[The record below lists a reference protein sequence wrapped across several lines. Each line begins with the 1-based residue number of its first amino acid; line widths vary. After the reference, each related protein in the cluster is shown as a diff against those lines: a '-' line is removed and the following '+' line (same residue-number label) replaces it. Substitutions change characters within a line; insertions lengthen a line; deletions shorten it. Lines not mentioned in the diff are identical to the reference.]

1 MRVIPFQRVVDA
13 VSDLCIAANRHLPP
27 DVQRAFLH
35 RQRGE
40 SPLGK
45 QALRQLLDNAELSGQ
60 LGLPLCQD
68 CGLAV
73 FFVEHGEDVR
83 VEGLPV
89 REALNRGMVRGYREG
104 YLRKSTCDPF
114 SRLNPG
120 DNSPAV
126 VHFDMVPGDGL
137 RIAMMAQGA
146 SAEYSRA
153 AMLDPA
159 LGVEGVREFA
169 IRAVAEACRG
179 VCAPVVLGLGVGGSF
194 EWAACAAGRALLR
207 PLDQENPD
215 AFLSGLERSLEEAL
229 NRLGV
234 GPLGLGGST
243 TCLGVSA
250 LAAPCHPDTLP
261 VAVAIQ
267 CHSARRREVLL

>member
-1 MRVIPFQRVVDA
+1 MRVIPSQSVEDA
-13 VSDLCIAANRHLPP
+13 VAGLCVTANRHLPP
-27 DVQRAFLH
+27 DVRRAFLH
-35 RQRGE
+35 RQAAE
-40 SPLGK
+40 SPLGRG
-45 QALRQLLDNAELSGQ
+45 ALRQLLDNAELAGQ

-89 REALNRGMVRGYREG
+89 REAVNRGMVRGYREG

-114 SRLNPG
+114 TRDNPG

-126 VHFDMVPGDGL
+126 VHFDMVPGDTL
-137 RIAMMAQGA
+137 RISMMVQGA

-159 LGVEGVREFA
+159 LGAEGVREFV
-169 IRAVAEACRG
+169 IRGVAEACRG
-179 VCAPVVLGLGVGGSF
+179 VCAPMVAGLGVGGSF
-194 EWAACAAGRALLR
+194 EWASLAAARALLR
-207 PLDQENPD
+207 PLDRENPD
-215 AFLSGLERSLEEAL
+215 PFLAGLEESLTQAV

-234 GPLGLGGST
+234 GPLGLGGAT

-250 LAAPCHPDTLP
+250 LAAPCHPGTLP
-261 VAVAIQ
+261 VALAIQ
-267 CHSARRREVLL
+267 CHSARRGQVTL